1 MAYREVSRMEIQEV
15 IRRWQAGAS
24 PGRIATGTGL
34 SRNTARKYV
43 AAAKAEGIAQD
54 GPAATEEQLSRLA
67 MVSQSGPR
75 QSTTPRQD
83 QLEPW
88 ADQIYQWIANDRL
101 QMTRIHELLTIR
113 GCAVSYPSLRRFVL
127 KRNWRKRSKTTVRME
142 DTPPGEVAEA
152 DFGRLGM
159 ITDPETGRRK
169 AVWAMV
175 IVLCHSRHCFVW
187 PMQSQQLEDVISGL
201 EALLARVFLARRVSD
216 LIEINELNADASELD
231 NANPDS
237 WSAMP
242 KVAKDFQS
250 LRLRDDEV
258 DEPASRDDSE
268 LEDCDGIAVF

>member
-1 MAYREVSRMEIQEV
+1 M
-15 IRRWQAGAS
+15 
-24 PGRIATGTGL
+24 
-34 SRNTARKYV
+34 

-127 KRNWRKRSKTTVRME
+127 KGNWRKRSKTTVRMA
-142 DTPPGEVAEA
+142 DTAAGEVAEA

-159 ITDPETGRRK
+159 ITDPATGRRK
-169 AVWAMV
+169 VVWAMV

-187 PMQSQQLEDVISGL
+187 PMPSQQLEDVIAGL
-201 EALLARVFLARRVSD
+201 ETAWAFFGGMPKYLVIDNFSAAVVGTDSRHPILTRGFLEYAQHRGFIADPARVRHPKDKPKYPCWMSRVFPAFWSRPVYSAFGTQGVPRRATAFSM
-216 LIEINELNADASELD
+216 S
-231 NANPDS
+231 S
-237 WSAMP
+237 
-242 KVAKDFQS
+242 S
-250 LRLRDDEV
+250 LRITATNATLPGFPR
-258 DEPASRDDSE
+258 
-268 LEDCDGIAVF
+268 